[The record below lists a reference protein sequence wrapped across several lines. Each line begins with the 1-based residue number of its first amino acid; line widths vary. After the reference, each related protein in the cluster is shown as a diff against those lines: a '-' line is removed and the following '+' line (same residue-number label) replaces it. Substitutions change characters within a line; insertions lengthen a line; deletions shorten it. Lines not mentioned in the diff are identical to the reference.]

1 MMDAPAVSK
10 HIVVVED
17 DESYSRLV
25 RHMLEAA
32 GFRVTTAR
40 DFVTALPV
48 IEGSQHVDVLVADIN
63 MPPGSPH
70 GLAIGLMAESKRQG
84 LKIIYMTGAADPAQI
99 ARFAPNALVL
109 SKPFTS
115 QQLLAIVTTALGDG

>member
-1 MMDAPAVSK
+1 MTGAPAAAK

-17 DESYSRLV
+17 DELYLRLV
-25 RHMLEAA
+25 QHMLEAA
-32 GFRVTTAR
+32 GFRVTTAK

-48 IEGSQHVDVLVADIN
+48 IEGSEHVDVLLADIN
-63 MPPGSPH
+63 MPPGTPH

-115 QQLLAIVTTALGDG
+115 EQLLAIVRTALGDG